1 MRSYED
7 FWLVT
12 RAALEFSLA
21 SIGSAPAAALCD
33 RLMGSYLHLDLYEE
47 VVRALAL
54 LGDYKLAMLS
64 NGSPSQ
70 SLPVMRSGQLARPH
84 RLDTATASAVAPCV
98 AERARFAGECLRHV
112 LAFYHVAT
120 PARTGAS
127 CCQRDDCVLLMPSSS

>member
-54 LGDYKLAMLS
+54 LSDYKLAILS
-64 NGSPSQ
+64 NGSPYMLDALVKS
-70 SLPVMRSGQLARPH
+70 SEVARCFADVISVDRVRLFKPEPACYAARS
-84 RLDTATASAVAPCV
+84 TAAP
-98 AERARFAGECLRHV
+98 
-112 LAFYHVAT
+112 
-120 PARTGAS
+120 S
-127 CCQRDDCVLLMPSSS
+127 